1 MISINS
7 AVKKVEKITEEKVK
21 QVSEYKEKYY
31 LLLVNGESPYY
42 IVDKSNG
49 DTRFLNPLEDI
60 SALSDSINN
69 KVLKKF

>member
-21 QVSEYKEKYY
+21 QVSGYKEKYY
-31 LLLVNGESPYY
+31 LLLVNGGSPYY